1 MMEKFNRTLRGYN
14 PAEVNRFLDQVIK
27 QVEEMVNELKV
38 KNERIIELEKV
49 EQENQILRDKLGQYE
64 RMEETLNKA
73 ILMAQRTSDQIRS
86 AAQQERETIIEDA
99 KRNASRIVNGF
110 TVLKNE
116 YEASMLRR
124 NLKCFKRRLRDIIE
138 SQLEFV
144 DDIEKLNYKT
154 DDGDGMLQR
163 YRELVVG
170 GN

>member
-1 MMEKFNRTLRGYN
+1 VLQYLVAPRGEMMEKFNRTLRGYN

-99 KRNASRIVNGF
+99 KRNASRIVNEALLRAEK
-110 TVLKNE
+110 TE

-124 NLKCFKRRLRDIIE
+124 NLNVFKRRLRDIIE

-144 DDIEKLNYKT
+144 DDIEKI
-154 DDGDGMLQR
+154 
-163 YRELVVG
+163 EL
-170 GN
+170 

>member
-14 PAEVNRFLDQVIK
+14 PAEVICFLDYVIK
-27 QVEEMVNELKV
+27 QVEQMVNKLKV

-99 KRNASRIVNGF
+99 KRNASRIVNEALLRAEK
-110 TVLKNE
+110 TE

-124 NLKCFKRRLRDIIE
+124 NLNVFKRRLRDIIE
-138 SQLEFV
+138 SQLEYV
-144 DDIEKLNYKT
+144 DDIEKI
-154 DDGDGMLQR
+154 
-163 YRELVVG
+163 EL
-170 GN
+170 

>member
-73 ILMAQRTSDQIRS
+73 ILMAQRTSDQIR
-86 AAQQERETIIEDA
+86 
-99 KRNASRIVNGF
+99 
-110 TVLKNE
+110 VLLNKKEKLLLRMLKGMLVALLMKLYCAEKTE

-124 NLKCFKRRLRDIIE
+124 NLNVFKRRLRDIIE

-144 DDIEKLNYKT
+144 DDIEKI
-154 DDGDGMLQR
+154 
-163 YRELVVG
+163 EL
-170 GN
+170 

>member
-99 KRNASRIVNGF
+99 KRNASRIVNEALLRAEK
-110 TVLKNE
+110 TE

-124 NLKCFKRRLRDIIE
+124 NLNVFKRRLRDIIE
-138 SQLEFV
+138 SQLEYV
-144 DDIEKLNYKT
+144 DDIEKI
-154 DDGDGMLQR
+154 
-163 YRELVVG
+163 EL
-170 GN
+170 

>member
-99 KRNASRIVNGF
+99 KRNASRIVNEALLRAEK
-110 TVLKNE
+110 TE

-124 NLKCFKRRLRDIIE
+124 NLNVFKRRLRDIIE

-144 DDIEKLNYKT
+144 DDIEKI
-154 DDGDGMLQR
+154 
-163 YRELVVG
+163 EL
-170 GN
+170 

>member
-1 MMEKFNRTLRGYN
+1 MEKFNRTLRGYN

-99 KRNASRIVNGF
+99 KRNASRIVNEALLRAEK
-110 TVLKNE
+110 TE

-124 NLKCFKRRLRDIIE
+124 NLNVFKRRLRDIIE

-144 DDIEKLNYKT
+144 DDIEKI
-154 DDGDGMLQR
+154 
-163 YRELVVG
+163 EL
-170 GN
+170 